1 MSTSQRLLPLLQLML
16 LFALTACSPAPEPR
30 TIDGNIFGTFFE
42 VTVGAQHVDVDMDAL
57 QTGVNEVLAEVDRQM
72 STYRPDSVLNRL
84 NQAPLNEP
92 IEVEDEL
99 FFVLQRSE
107 AIAQQSGGAFDHTV
121 GGLVSLWGF
130 GHEAAITRRPDQDE
144 LLRRLDEVGYHF
156 VILDAQNHTAMRTS
170 EVFVDLSGI
179 AKGYGV
185 DAVSAYLSAQN
196 IDNYLVNIGGDI
208 YAKGRR
214 TEEQR
219 WRIGIEAPNDERQIL
234 QYVLPL
240 EDVAMVGSG
249 DYRNYFEEDGIRYSH
264 TIDPTTGA
272 PITHH
277 LAAVT
282 VLAENTT
289 DADGYASAIMVLG
302 PERGLQFAN
311 QFEIA
316 AILTVREDDGYRS
329 VESDVFSRDFAE
341 QMTVPRVR

>member
-1 MSTSQRLLPLLQLML
+1 MSTIKRLLPLLL

-30 TIDGNIFGTFFE
+30 TIEGNIFGTFFE
-42 VTVGAQHVDVDMDAL
+42 ITIGAQHGDADIDAL
-57 QTGVNEVLAEVDRQM
+57 QVGVNEVLAEVDRQM
-72 STYRPDSVLNRL
+72 STYRQDSVLNRL
-84 NQAPLNEP
+84 NQARLNEP
-92 IEVEDEL
+92 VVVEDEL

-130 GHEAAITRRPDQDE
+130 GPEAAIIRRPDQDE
-144 LLRRLDEVGYHF
+144 LLRRLDEVGYDF
-156 VILDAQNHTAMRTS
+156 VILDADNNTAMRTS
-170 EVFVDLSGI
+170 DVFVDLSGI

-185 DAVSAYLSAQN
+185 DAVSAYLSTQN
-196 IDNYLVNIGGDI
+196 IDNHLVNIGGDI
-208 YAKGRR
+208 YANGRR
-214 TEEQR
+214 SDEQR
-219 WRIGIEAPNDERQIL
+219 WRIGIEAPNDQRQIL
-234 QYVLPL
+234 QYILPL
-240 EDVAMVGSG
+240 ENVAMVGSG
-249 DYRNYFEEDGIRYSH
+249 DYRNYFEEDGVRYSH

-282 VLAENTT
+282 VLADNTT

-311 QFEIA
+311 QHKIA
-316 AILTVREDDGYRS
+316 AILTIREDDGYS
-329 VESDVFSRDFAE
+329 SIESKVFSREFAE